1 MRPLALCQAAR
12 SLGDVFLNIA
22 TTPPSDSPPSH
33 RRHWWLGVV
42 AAVVVVAGA
51 YAGMQKWR
59 GPLVPAVQVQTQ
71 PLLRTLQFSA
81 RVETRSRVGVGSTIV
96 GRVDSVAVREGD
108 TVQAGDVLVQLEQA
122 ELQAAV
128 QQSQASLA
136 QAQAQL
142 ANVRTNSRIGNQAQ
156 VAQAQ
161 ASVTQAQSDWARNQ
175 QLVGQGFLSKAA
187 LDEKRKALDVA
198 TAQLQAAQAQAA
210 ASADGG
216 AELKGAEAQ
225 VLQAQAALAAAQ
237 AKLAQTRILAPSAGK
252 VLLRDVE
259 PGQIVQTGT
268 ALLQLALQGP
278 TLIVAQVDERFL
290 DQLREGQ
297 SAQVVADAFAGQRLP
312 AKVQSI
318 APGIDAQRGS
328 VEVKLALDDA
338 PPDFLREDMTL
349 SVAVATGR
357 KEQALVL
364 PLQALQGAREG
375 SAQAKVLVLD
385 NGRAAARDVLVGLR
399 TLEQA
404 EITQGLQSG
413 DTVLLPP
420 AQDGQ
425 RVRPQLSNEAR

>member
-136 QAQAQL
+136 QAHAQL

-225 VLQAQAALAAAQ
+225 VLQAQAALVAAH

-328 VEVKLALDDA
+328 VEVKLALDHA

-349 SVAVATGR
+349 SVAVATGS

>member
-1 MRPLALCQAAR
+1 
-12 SLGDVFLNIA
+12 
-22 TTPPSDSPPSH
+22 
-33 RRHWWLGVV
+33 
-42 AAVVVVAGA
+42 
-51 YAGMQKWR
+51 MQKWR

-136 QAQAQL
+136 QAHAQL

-175 QLVGQGFLSKAA
+175 QLVAQGFLSKAA

-225 VLQAQAALAAAQ
+225 VLQAQAALVAAH

-349 SVAVATGR
+349 SVAVATGS

>member
-1 MRPLALCQAAR
+1 M
-12 SLGDVFLNIA
+12 NTA

-175 QLVGQGFLSKAA
+175 QLVAQGFLSKAA

-225 VLQAQAALAAAQ
+225 VLQAQAALVAAH

-357 KEQALVL
+357 KAQALVL
-364 PLQALQGAREG
+364 PLQALQGSREG

-425 RVRPQLSNEAR
+425 RLRPQLSNEAR